1 MDEEGKDQE
10 VAQSEELGNF
20 PGLEVLGT
28 LEGPSAP
35 QGTHRVSLSFVL
47 FFWNRD
53 VEMVT
58 QKHCL
63 VALVVNGTP
72 SYLLSLVG
80 TELWKG
86 SGIMPMGGSDLINYS
101 PALHFLWEF

>member
-28 LEGPSAP
+28 LEGPSVP

-63 VALVVNGTP
+63 VALVVNGNPFISSVTC
-72 SYLLSLVG
+72 
-80 TELWKG
+80 WHR
-86 SGIMPMGGSDLINYS
+86 IMEGKWDHAHGWL
-101 PALHFLWEF
+101 